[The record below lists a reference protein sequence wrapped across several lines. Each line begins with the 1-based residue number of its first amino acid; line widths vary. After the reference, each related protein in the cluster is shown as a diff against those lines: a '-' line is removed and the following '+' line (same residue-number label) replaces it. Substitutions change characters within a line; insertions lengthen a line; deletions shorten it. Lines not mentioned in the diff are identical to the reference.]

1 MNGSTIAAEA
11 PARLRFGARDT
22 APADPLAEEEGFR
35 PELIAAGLC
44 GLFGLVGAGLGASG
58 WPLFIASYVAGGWF
72 AAQETWELMRKRVL
86 DVHFLMLL
94 VAAGSAA
101 IGGWGEGA
109 TLLFL
114 FSLSGAL
121 ERYAMGRTQREI
133 RSLFKTSPKTAL
145 VLDAAGGETVVPV
158 ETLAAGQR
166 IRIKPGDLV
175 PVDSEILTGHTACD
189 ESNLTG
195 EAVPVE
201 KQPGHS
207 LLAGT
212 INLWGAVEARVQKPA
227 SESALQRI
235 IQIIREAQHQKA
247 PAQLFADRFSSRYT
261 AGVLLITITMFFVW
275 WLGLGLPAIEAGPNG
290 PSAFYRTMTLL
301 VVSSPCA
308 LVLSIPSAILS
319 AIAFAARRGI
329 LFRGGAAVERL
340 ARITTV
346 VLDKTGTLTTGELR
360 VEAVES
366 FPPGREAEMLAAA
379 CALEALSTHP
389 LARAVT
395 AYGRKQGVRN
405 LAVADFESIPGA
417 GLQGRVEGALV
428 RLGKRSW
435 IGTAPSEASGDDLHA
450 GLAEVWVARDG
461 VAARIVLR
469 DDLRA
474 SAKEVISRMHG
485 KGLRTM
491 LLTGDR
497 PEPARQVQEATG
509 IGEVKASLRPED
521 KLRVIVGLK
530 HRGERVAMIGDG
542 VNDAP
547 SLAAADVGVAMGAR
561 GSDAALEQADIVLMN
576 DRLENFLS
584 ALELSQRA
592 RRVIQQNLA
601 ISLGTVGVLAVLAML
616 GKIPLAVGVIG
627 HEGSTVVVVLNSL
640 RLLLRGPSSG
650 QALPPKET

>member
-1 MNGSTIAAEA
+1 VAEA

-44 GLFGLVGAGLGASG
+44 GLFGLAGAWLGASG

-72 AAQETWELMRKRVL
+72 AAQETWELMRRRVL

-145 VLDAAGGETVVPV
+145 VLDAAGAETVVPV

-175 PVDSEILTGHTACD
+175 PVDSEILTGQTACD

-201 KQPGHS
+201 KQPGNS

-261 AGVLLITITMFFVW
+261 VGVLCLTITMFFVW
-275 WLGLGLPAIEAGPNG
+275 WLGLGLPAFQSEPNG

-366 FPPGREAEMLAAA
+366 FPAGREAEMLAAA

-435 IGTAPSEASGDDLHA
+435 IGTAPTEAAGHDLHA

-601 ISLGTVGVLAVLAML
+601 ISLGTVGVLAVLAIL

-640 RLLLRGPSSG
+640 RLLLRGAGS